1 MTEAAAPPGAP
12 AATPPVVPAGPPPT
26 NAAEARTVLDG
37 KMADKLWGA
46 RLLSGDVAAKT
57 EWRELQD
64 LINRPDS
71 SDAVAAAM
79 SSADPRGIIQDSGAV
94 ELRGMA
100 GHLREMGLS
109 EVQVRET
116 LEGKEPTADEVDLAK
131 RWKAQTFKSK
141 EFAARLFAGEPD
153 ARQSLLA
160 ANIILSSV
168 KE

>member
-1 MTEAAAPPGAP
+1 MTEAAAAQLGAP
-12 AATPPVVPAGPPPT
+12 AAPPT
-26 NAAEARTVLDG
+26 NGVEARVVLNG
-37 KMADKLWGA
+37 KMADNQWAAK
-46 RLLSGDVAAKT
+46 LLSGDVTAKT

-71 SDAVAAAM
+71 TDAVAAAM

-94 ELRGMA
+94 ALRGMA

-116 LEGKEPTADEVDLAK
+116 LEGKEPTAAEVDLAK